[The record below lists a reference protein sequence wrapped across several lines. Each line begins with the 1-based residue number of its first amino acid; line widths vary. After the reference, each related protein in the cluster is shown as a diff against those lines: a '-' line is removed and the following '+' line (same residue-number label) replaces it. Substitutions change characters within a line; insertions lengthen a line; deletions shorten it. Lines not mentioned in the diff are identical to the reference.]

1 MGLVSE
7 NMVDKLDI
15 KLRKHLK
22 FGHHYYLVSE
32 KGKKRVKSS
41 MIS

>member
-32 KGKKRVKSS
+32 KGKKESRAA
-41 MIS
+41 